1 MMVSPANKPP
11 VIFLMGPTATGK
23 TATALA
29 LAEHLP
35 VEIVSV
41 DSTLV
46 YRGLDIGA
54 AKPSAAER
62 AQVPHWL
69 IDIRDPAE
77 AYSAAEFRLDALQA
91 IEKIHAAGRIPL
103 LAGGSMLYFKV
114 LREGLAEL
122 PPAAPALRAR
132 LEARARQEG
141 WPALHRELAALDPDT
156 AGRLHPNHSQRILR
170 ALEVYYSSGQTLTA
184 LHKRQAQDSAGE
196 LEKRYAL
203 VQLALMPHDRSLL
216 HRRIAER
223 FGRMLDEGFEDEVR
237 ALYARG
243 DLSIALPA
251 VRAVG
256 YRQMWDY
263 VAGRSNREE
272 MIAQA
277 LAATR
282 QLAKRQ
288 LTWLRNWDQLHRIAI
303 DRPGG
308 GLMQEGPVQIA
319 DICRDALNCLGGV
332 TI

>member
-1 MMVSPANKPP
+1 MADNSMATPANRPP

-62 AQVPHWL
+62 GQVPHWL

-77 AYSAAEFRLDALQA
+77 AYSAAEFRRDALEA

-141 WPALHRELAALDPDT
+141 WPALHRELATVDPDT
-156 AGRLHPNHSQRILR
+156 AARLHPNHSQRILR
-170 ALEVYYSSGQTLTA
+170 ALEIYYSSRETMTA
-184 LHKRQAQDSAGE
+184 LHQRQAQSPVSE
-196 LEKRYAL
+196 LEARFSL
-203 VQLALMPHDRSLL
+203 HQL
-216 HRRIAER
+216 
-223 FGRMLDEGFEDEVR
+223 
-237 ALYARG
+237 
-243 DLSIALPA
+243 
-251 VRAVG
+251 
-256 YRQMWDY
+256 
-263 VAGRSNREE
+263 
-272 MIAQA
+272 
-277 LAATR
+277 
-282 QLAKRQ
+282 
-288 LTWLRNWDQLHRIAI
+288 
-303 DRPGG
+303 
-308 GLMQEGPVQIA
+308 
-319 DICRDALNCLGGV
+319 
-332 TI
+332 